1 MWLTIFIVV
10 IIIVIGVI
18 IWAYSTYGW
27 DGLDKNLVQAVWV
40 IGIIICISIV
50 GPNGEHIN
58 RIINRTVKKSEI
70 EFNKYEEK
78 LMYKGKPFTGTIEA
92 EKGYGNIK
100 VEDGKPLYEEKSYQN
115 GYRMKKYPDG
125 TKEYYDY
132 NNHRISAKD
141 FYDGISK

>member
-1 MWLTIFIVV
+1 M
-10 IIIVIGVI
+10 IGVT

-40 IGIIICISIV
+40 IGIIICMSII
-50 GPNGEHIN
+50 GPDGKHIN

-70 EFNKYEEK
+70 EFNKYEEN

-92 EKGYGNIK
+92 ESGYGDIK

-115 GYRMKKYPDG
+115 GYRMKK
-125 TKEYYDY
+125 T
-132 NNHRISAKD
+132 S
-141 FYDGISK
+141 